1 MNNITKKIFKKV
13 FGNKS
18 NISIDSNINNTYK
31 WDSLNHIKL
40 ITEIEKKLKKKLNI
54 SQVIQLTSVK
64 KIDSLFNKKCNLDL
78 KHL

>member
-18 NISIDSNINNTYK
+18 YISIDSNINNTYK

-40 ITEIEKKLKKKLNI
+40 ITEIEKNLKKKLNI

-64 KIDSLFNKKCNLDL
+64 KIDSLFKK
-78 KHL
+78 K

>member
-1 MNNITKKIFKKV
+1 MNSITIKIFKKV
-13 FGNKS
+13 FGNKT

-40 ITEIEKKLKKKLNI
+40 ITEIEKNLKKKLNI

-64 KIDSLFNKKCNLDL
+64 KIDNLFKK
-78 KHL
+78 K

>member
-40 ITEIEKKLKKKLNI
+40 ITEIEKNLKKN
-54 SQVIQLTSVK
+54 
-64 KIDSLFNKKCNLDL
+64 
-78 KHL
+78 

>member
-40 ITEIEKKLKKKLNI
+40 ITEIEKNLKKKLNI

-64 KIDSLFNKKCNLDL
+64 KIDSLFKK
-78 KHL
+78 K

>member
-40 ITEIEKKLKKKLNI
+40 ITEIEKSLKKKLNI

-64 KIDSLFNKKCNLDL
+64 KIDNLFKK
-78 KHL
+78 K

>member
-1 MNNITKKIFKKV
+1 MNSITIKIFKKV
-13 FGNKS
+13 FGNKT

-40 ITEIEKKLKKKLNI
+40 ITEIEKSLKKKLNI

-64 KIDSLFNKKCNLDL
+64 KIDNLFKK
-78 KHL
+78 K

>member
-1 MNNITKKIFKKV
+1 MNSITIKIFKKV
-13 FGNKS
+13 FGNKT

-40 ITEIEKKLKKKLNI
+40 ITEIEKNLKKKLNI

-64 KIDSLFNKKCNLDL
+64 KIDSLFKK
-78 KHL
+78 K

>member
-18 NISIDSNINNTYK
+18 DISIDSNINNTYK

-40 ITEIEKKLKKKLNI
+40 ITEIEKSLKKKLNI

-64 KIDSLFNKKCNLDL
+64 KIDNLFKK
-78 KHL
+78 K

>member
-40 ITEIEKKLKKKLNI
+40 ITEIEKNLKKKLNI

-64 KIDSLFNKKCNLDL
+64 KIDSLFKKNET
-78 KHL
+78 

>member
-13 FGNKS
+13 FGNKT

-40 ITEIEKKLKKKLNI
+40 ITEIEKSLKKKLNI

-64 KIDSLFNKKCNLDL
+64 KIDSLFKK
-78 KHL
+78 K

>member
-18 NISIDSNINNTYK
+18 DISIDSNINNTYK

-40 ITEIEKKLKKKLNI
+40 ITEIEKNLKKKLNI

-64 KIDSLFNKKCNLDL
+64 KIDSLFKK
-78 KHL
+78 K

>member
-1 MNNITKKIFKKV
+1 MNSITIKIFKKV
-13 FGNKS
+13 FGNKT

-40 ITEIEKKLKKKLNI
+40 IAEIEKSLKKKLNI

-64 KIDSLFNKKCNLDL
+64 KIDNLFKK
-78 KHL
+78 K

>member
-40 ITEIEKKLKKKLNI
+40 ITEIEKNLKKKLNI
-54 SQVIQLTSVK
+54 SQVIQFTSVK
-64 KIDSLFNKKCNLDL
+64 KIDSLFKK
-78 KHL
+78 K